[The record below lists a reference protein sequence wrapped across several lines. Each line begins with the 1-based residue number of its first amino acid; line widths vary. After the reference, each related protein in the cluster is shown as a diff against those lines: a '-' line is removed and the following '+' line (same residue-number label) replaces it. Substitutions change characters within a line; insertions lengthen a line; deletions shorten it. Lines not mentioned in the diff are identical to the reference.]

1 MSRELIYHITTEDE
15 WEEAREDGE
24 YTSPSLE
31 SEGFIHCSTHS
42 QVLES
47 ADNFFPHREEL
58 KVLEVDPSKL
68 SNLVRYEDV
77 YGEGQT
83 FPHVFGE
90 INLEAVRRVL
100 TIERNSNGKFQWID
114 ENS

>member
-1 MSRELIYHITTEDE
+1 MSRELIYHITTPDE
-15 WEEAREDGE
+15 WEEAQDNGE
-24 YTSPSLE
+24 YTSPSLD

-47 ADNFFPHREEL
+47 ADNFFPNRDEL
-58 KVLEVDPSKL
+58 LVLEIDPSL
-68 SNLVRYEDV
+68 LNNLVRYEDV

-90 INLEAVRRVL
+90 INLDAVRRVM
-100 TIERNSNGKFQWID
+100 TIGRNSNGKFEWIK
-114 ENS
+114 E